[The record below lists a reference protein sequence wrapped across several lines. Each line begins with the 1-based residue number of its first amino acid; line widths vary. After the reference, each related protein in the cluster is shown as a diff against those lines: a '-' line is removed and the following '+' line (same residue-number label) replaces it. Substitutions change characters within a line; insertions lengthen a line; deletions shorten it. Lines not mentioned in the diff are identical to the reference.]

1 MQQLSRAAL
10 AALCL
15 LTACGGVEPSAD
27 ALEGDQTL
35 ESGTP
40 HALPFGPPRA
50 AAAARAHL
58 TDYGGP
64 VLSNVKVVAVLWG
77 DGVDAT
83 VRQKIGGF
91 YQSLV
96 ASSSF
101 SWLSEYDTSAQ
112 KIGKGTLAGTVA
124 IAPHGARKALSDAQI
139 EKELAAQIK
148 SGKLPVADA
157 DTLFMIHFPPGVR
170 ITMGGS
176 SSCESGG
183 FCGYHSAFKR
193 GGKRVAYAVIPDM
206 SAGSGCDTGCG
217 SGAAPFDVVTSVSS
231 HELVEATTDPEVGL
245 AKGLAAPLA
254 WYDEK
259 NGEIGDICN
268 GKSGKLHLRG
278 ATYTVQKE
286 WSNAAGACVL
296 GRGRG
301 GAAEIASD
309 GGEDLDSGG

>member
-1 MQQLSRAAL
+1 MQQTLRAAL

-15 LTACGGVEPSAD
+15 TTACGGAGPTADVE
-27 ALEGDQTL
+27 EGDQTL

-40 HALPFGPPRA
+40 HALPFGLSADA
-50 AAAARAHL
+50 AATPRAHL

-64 VLSNVKVVAVLWG
+64 VLANAKVVAVLWG

-83 VRQKIGGF
+83 VSGKIGGF
-91 YQSLV
+91 YKAVVGSPY
-96 ASSSF
+96 F
-101 SWLSEYDTSAQ
+101 TWLSEYDTASQ
-112 KIGKGTLAGTVA
+112 KIGKGILAGTVA
-124 IAPHGARKALSDAQI
+124 IAPHSARTTLSDAQI

-148 SGKLPVADA
+148 SGKLPAPDA
-157 DTLFMIHFPPGVR
+157 DTVFMIHFPPGVS

-176 SSCESGG
+176 ASCQSGG
-183 FCGYHSAFKR
+183 FCGYHSAFRR
-193 GGKRVAYAVIPDM
+193 GGKRVAYAVLPDM

-217 SGAAPFDVVTSVSS
+217 SGATPFDVVTSVAS

-245 AKGLAAPLA
+245 AKGLNAPLA

-268 GKSGKLHLRG
+268 GKSGKLRAKS
-278 ATYTVQKE
+278 ATYTVQKQ

-296 GRGRG
+296 GRGKG
-301 GAAEIASD
+301 GADEISAD
-309 GGEDLDSGG
+309 DN